1 MSAEQISLIL
11 ASTGLSLGVLIC
23 VILLLANKSQVHAN
37 RLLAVTVFGLSLAML
52 QAVFIYTGDLARFP
66 HYFRISSP
74 FYYLSLATSY
84 LYVRAVVNDETRFK
98 RYDLLL
104 FLPALLHLGEMFP
117 FYLKPAIEK
126 KAVIQNLL
134 QNPEQIAQ
142 LNEGFLP
149 PYMHNLLRTLLGLVF
164 GSFMIRLLWKVGREG
179 KPSLVHSATYTWLKW
194 FTTLFSLAIISI
206 LLILILPPTATLNR
220 TLGIHLSVI
229 ICFVVLNFY
238 LFFRP
243 QILYGLPRLRMENIK
258 VSHQLNGEIKE
269 PDLHA
274 KAYGLVEGNN
284 EVEHAGNGTSLEY
297 LTAYKPILELHLEKN
312 RPYLQQGYNVAKLSA
327 ETGIPQHHLSALL
340 NKVYGVRFNDFIN
353 QYRIKH
359 ITSHFD
365 KDGWNKMTLEGMAS
379 EAGFNSRTT
388 FFNAIKKSTGLSPS
402 EYINK
407 IKAEKE
413 ETGN

>member
-1 MSAEQISLIL
+1 
-11 ASTGLSLGVLIC
+11 
-23 VILLLANKSQVHAN
+23 
-37 RLLAVTVFGLSLAML
+37 
-52 QAVFIYTGDLARFP
+52 
-66 HYFRISSP
+66 
-74 FYYLSLATSY
+74 
-84 LYVRAVVNDETRFK
+84 
-98 RYDLLL
+98 
-104 FLPALLHLGEMFP
+104 
-117 FYLKPAIEK
+117 LKPAIEK
-126 KAVIQNLL
+126 KEVIQNLL

-179 KPSLVHSATYTWLKW
+179 KPSLVQSATYTWLKW

-258 VSHQLNGEIKE
+258 VSQQLNGEIKE

-274 KAYGLVEGNN
+274 KAYGLVEENN

-407 IKAEKE
+407 IKTEKE